1 MDAMT
6 MFVLVAAALA
16 AVSFYRG
23 MASMA
28 HGGDADLLHSHELMF
43 QRVGWQA
50 LAFAFVLL
58 SMLSQVD

>member
-50 LAFAFVLL
+50 LAVLL
-58 SMLSQVD
+58 LLLALLASQ